1 MNAIQIVGRL
11 TADPELRRTQNGKA
25 VTSYTVA
32 VRRPHSKD
40 ETDFITVNTW
50 EQGAE
55 YLCQYGFKGAI
66 VSVSGC
72 LIQRKFTDKD
82 GNDRTVHEVRS
93 DSVELCSRR
102 QTEQTAQQPQN
113 PYQQMVQQRQE
124 YNQPPYSQTRY
135 ADYEPIMGDDEDL
148 PF

>member
-1 MNAIQIVGRL
+1 MNAIHIVGRL

-50 EQGAE
+50 EQSAE

-82 GNDRTVHEVRS
+82 GKDRTVHEIRS

-102 QTEQTAQQPQN
+102 QPEQTAQQPQN
-113 PYQQMVQQRQE
+113 PYQQTAQQRQG
-124 YNQPPYSQTRY
+124 YNQPPYSKPRY
-135 ADYEPIMGDDEDL
+135 ADYEPVMGDDAEF